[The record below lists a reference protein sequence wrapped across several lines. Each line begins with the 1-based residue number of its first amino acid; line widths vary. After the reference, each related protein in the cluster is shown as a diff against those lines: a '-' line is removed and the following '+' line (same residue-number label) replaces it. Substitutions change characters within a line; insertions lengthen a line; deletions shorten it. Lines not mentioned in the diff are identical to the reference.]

1 MDRIECKWT
10 ELEQMNEVDRMGSRW
25 TELDQVGLNRT
36 KWTNV
41 D

>member
-10 ELEQMNEVDRMGSRW
+10 ELEQMIEVDRMGSRW